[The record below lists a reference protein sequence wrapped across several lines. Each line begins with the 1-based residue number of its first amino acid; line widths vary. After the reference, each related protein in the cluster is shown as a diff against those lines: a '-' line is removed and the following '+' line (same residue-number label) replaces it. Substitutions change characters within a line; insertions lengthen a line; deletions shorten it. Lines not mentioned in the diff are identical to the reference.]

1 VYGEHAVAL
10 AVVLNVPVPQSL
22 HCRSAVVEPG
32 AEGDTYRP
40 AEQLLHGAH
49 ALAEL
54 MSLSQEPV
62 GQAPPGF
69 VPPGQYQPT
78 GQAMHVALMVLVAG
92 AVWRVPAAHCPAGTH
107 CAAFCVLEYVP
118 DWQAV
123 QARSADAVPPADT

>member
-1 VYGEHAVAL
+1 VYGEHDVAFV
-10 AVVLNVPVPQSL
+10 VVLKVPAAQSA

-32 AEGDTYRP
+32 AEGETWRP
-40 AEQLLHGAH
+40 AGQLLHGAH

-62 GQAPPGF
+62 EHAPPGF

-78 GQAMHVALMVLVAG
+78 GQAMQVAFMVLVAG

-107 CAAFCVLEYVP
+107 CAAFCELEYVP
-118 DWQAV
+118 DWHVV
-123 QARSADAVPPADT
+123 QARSADAVPAAET